1 MKNRVLSISVN
12 GLFTDGN
19 TYHENLLPKYLQANG
34 NEVYILASEYALNTQ
49 GGVEKIGE
57 CEYVDENGIRVKRLK
72 IRGDKSISYKFKRF
86 KDFYRSIEEINP
98 DIIFCHLFQFLDV
111 GMVVKYKKEHPEV
124 KVFFDSHADEINSAH
139 TLLSRWIL
147 HKLIWR
153 FYAKKAYSVAERFY
167 GVSPARVDFLLNMYK
182 LPGEK
187 VQLLTM
193 GVDDELVLLAKQEGA
208 MSETRSQYGIMK
220 DDFVIVTGG
229 KIDEAKW
236 QVLNLMQVVQKMDV
250 KLFVFGSV
258 SEGIKGKFMEL
269 AKDNVHYVGWLDEK
283 EAYKLF
289 AIANL
294 VVFPATHSVYWE
306 QVCGQGIPMIV
317 RRWHGFEHLDLEG
330 NLLYLEDDTIEELVN
345 KMNMVF
351 EPGQYQSMLE
361 VAENKGMETFS
372 YKELAKK
379 SIE

>member
-1 MKNRVLSISVN
+1 
-12 GLFTDGN
+12 
-19 TYHENLLPKYLQANG
+19 
-34 NEVYILASEYALNTQ
+34 
-49 GGVEKIGE
+49 
-57 CEYVDENGIRVKRLK
+57 
-72 IRGDKSISYKFKRF
+72 
-86 KDFYRSIEEINP
+86 
-98 DIIFCHLFQFLDV
+98 
-111 GMVVKYKKEHPEV
+111 
-124 KVFFDSHADEINSAH
+124 
-139 TLLSRWIL
+139 
-147 HKLIWR
+147 
-153 FYAKKAYSVAERFY
+153 
-167 GVSPARVDFLLNMYK
+167 MYK

-193 GVDDELVLLAKQEGA
+193 GVDDELALLAKQEGT
-208 MSETRSQYGIMK
+208 MSETRSRYGIMK

-269 AKDNVHYVGWLDEK
+269 AKDNVHYVGWLDEG

-317 RRWHGFEHLDLEG
+317 RRWRGFEHLDLEG

-351 EPGQYQSMLE
+351 EPGKYQFMTE
-361 VAENKGMETFS
+361 VARNKGMETFS
-372 YKELAKK
+372 YKKLAKK